1 MRPMLQKLDTVL
13 RSEALIKKLEDESK
27 KNSMKN
33 LRHSSTASEDAI
45 DKRVNERIGEM
56 TETT

>member
-1 MRPMLQKLDTVL
+1 MMPGLQKLNTVL
-13 RSEALIKKLEDESK
+13 RSEASIKKLEDESK